1 MAFGLIFNTATVNAA
16 ERSPELAAMKV
27 NGASSA
33 QLARLLAGENLLL
46 TVLSILPGLVVGYT
60 VSAVFMDS
68 FSSDLFDF
76 GLQMRGRT
84 LLLSALAVLA
94 VGALAQWPAGRTVTS
109 LDVARVVRERS
120 Q

>member
-1 MAFGLIFNTATVNAA
+1 
-16 ERSPELAAMKV
+16 MKV
-27 NGASSA
+27 NGASSG
-33 QLARLLAGENLLL
+33 QLTRLLAGENLLL
-46 TVLSILPGLVVGYT
+46 TVLSILPGLAAGYW
-60 VSAVFMDS
+60 VSAVFMES

-84 LLLSALAVLA
+84 LVLSAGAVLVVSA
-94 VGALAQWPAGRTVTS
+94 VAQWPASRTVAS